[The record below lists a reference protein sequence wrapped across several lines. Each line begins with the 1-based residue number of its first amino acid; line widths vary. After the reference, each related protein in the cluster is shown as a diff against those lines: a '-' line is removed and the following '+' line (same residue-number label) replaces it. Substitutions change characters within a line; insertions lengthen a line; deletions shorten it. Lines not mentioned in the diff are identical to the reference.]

1 MKKMPQI
8 RGKRAIVTGGAM
20 GYGFSICKK
29 LIEEGCDVT
38 LWELNENAL
47 EDAKRRLENI
57 GKGKVFACPCDVSD
71 QSRVHEL
78 ASQAKADM
86 GQVDILVNNAAYYRK
101 GDFCESPTEE
111 KLRQMEVNFSALLH
125 TTEAVLPDMLARDS
139 GAIVNIA
146 SGASWISFPGAVIY
160 TASKFAVHGL
170 SDALRLEMK
179 ALGKKGV
186 RIISVHPGLPKD
198 GGMFAGAELGALAS
212 ILLPRIEPDLLAERI
227 VEKGL
232 KRNRS
237 VVCVPRILYL
247 MWMLRGWLPNPLW
260 DAQLLVLGMGE
271 ALKPFKGRQGF
282 AHTDATAEK

>member
-1 MKKMPQI
+1 MGEI

-20 GYGFSICKK
+20 GYGFATCKR

-38 LWELNENAL
+38 IWELNEDAL
-47 EDAKRRLENI
+47 GEAKGRLENI
-57 GKGKVFACPCDVSD
+57 GKGKVFAYPCDVSD
-71 QSRVHEL
+71 RERVREL
-78 ASQAKADM
+78 TAQAKADM

-101 GDFCESPTEE
+101 GNFCESPTED
-111 KLRQMEVNFSALLH
+111 KLRQMEVNFSAILF
-125 TTEAVLPDMLARDS
+125 TIEEVLPDMMERDS
-139 GAIVNIA
+139 GHIVNIA

-186 RIISVHPGLPKD
+186 KIISVHPGLPKD
-198 GGMFAGAELGALAS
+198 GGMFAGIELGTLAS

-232 KRNRS
+232 KRNKS

-247 MWMLRGWLPNPLW
+247 MWMLRGWLPNPAW
-260 DAQLLVLGMGE
+260 DAQLLALGMGK
-271 ALKPFKGRQGF
+271 ALKPFKGREGF
-282 AHTDATAEK
+282 AHTDPTVEE